1 MTMRGLRHILKDSN
15 GAAAAEMVL
24 ILPVALA
31 LLFAT
36 FEGAYYAICEHRVI
50 KGVRDAARYAAR
62 LDRSYYACPAAT
74 FTGSVSTIS
83 TIKNLARTG
92 QLSGGTTAVTGWI
105 DRDIT
110 VSVTCVPEVGGIY
123 EATGRNAPVI
133 RVSTVVNYQ
142 PLMGALGF
150 TSSTIRIGAAA
161 QSPVIGL

>member
-1 MTMRGLRHILKDSN
+1 MTMPGLRHILKDSS

-62 LDRSYYACPAAT
+62 LDRSFYACPAAT
-74 FTGSVSTIS
+74 FTGSVSTI
-83 TIKNLARTG
+83 KNLARTG
-92 QLSGGTTAVTGWI
+92 QLSGGSSAVSGWS
-105 DRDIT
+105 DSDIT
-110 VSVTCVPEVGGIY
+110 VSVTCASGIGGIY
-123 EATGRNAPVI
+123 DATGNYAPII
-133 RVSTVVNYQ
+133 RVSTAVNY
-142 PLMGALGF
+142 PSLLGALGF
-150 TSSTIRIGAAA
+150 TSSTVRIGAAA

>member
-1 MTMRGLRHILKDSN
+1 MTMRGLRHILKDSS

-36 FEGAYYAICEHRVI
+36 FEGAYYAVCEHRVI

-62 LDRSYYACPAAT
+62 LDRSFYACPAAT
-74 FTGSVSTIS
+74 FTGSVS

-105 DRDIT
+105 DSDIT

-133 RVSTVVNYQ
+133 RVSTVFNYQ